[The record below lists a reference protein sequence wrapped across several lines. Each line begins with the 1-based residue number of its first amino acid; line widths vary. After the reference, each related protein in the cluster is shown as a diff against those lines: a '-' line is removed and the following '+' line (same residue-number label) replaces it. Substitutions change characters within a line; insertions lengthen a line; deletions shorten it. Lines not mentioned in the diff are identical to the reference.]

1 VTRGTEPAAGSGRAG
16 SRIAS
21 TALAALLAVAWLVTA
36 VATPAPVADA
46 RTPAFAVSLYERGD
60 FVPQARSDWCVP
72 AAIQTMANL
81 IARGRARDAAVP
93 SQRQLDRLSRSLSS
107 DRLVGPGSE
116 PEGWAGTLNE
126 LGLGPYVVVS
136 VRSRGEA
143 IATAARAMALTRRPV
158 GLLMWRGA
166 HAWVMSG
173 FAATA
178 NPATADRYA
187 VTSIRVVDPWY
198 PRTSSIWG
206 AGQRPDTVIPVAK
219 LAADFLPWRRPA
231 VRYLEK
237 DGQYVLVLPV
247 AARSALP
254 PLRPLRGP
262 FLAGR

>member
-1 VTRGTEPAAGSGRAG
+1 MGAIAARRPAWRIVVAALVCAAAG
-16 SRIAS
+16 
-21 TALAALLAVAWLVTA
+21 LVS
-36 VATPAPVADA
+36 VPAPAGA
-46 RTPAFAVSLYERGD
+46 RTAFAVDLYEPGD
-60 FVPQARSDWCVP
+60 FVSQARADWCVP

-81 IARGRARDAAVP
+81 IAPGQARDAAVP
-93 SQRQLDRLSRSLSS
+93 SQRQLDRLARSLSS

-116 PEGWAGTLNE
+116 PEGWAGALNE

-143 IATAARAMALTRRPV
+143 IATAVRAMALTRRPV

-173 FAATA
+173 FEATA
-178 NPATADRYA
+178 NPATNERFT

-206 AGQRPDTVIPVAK
+206 AGQRPDSVIPVSK
-219 LAADFLPWRRPA
+219 LSADFLPWRRPA
-231 VRYLEK
+231 VRYVEK

-247 AARSALP
+247 AGPAATRSV
-254 PLRPLRGP
+254 RPLLGP
-262 FLAGR
+262 FDVPL